1 MDGLL
6 VSWENIAYD
15 ELLELIL
22 IISRI
27 QEPDIATITV
37 LQISY
42 ILHIVHFVRL
52 RPFLDVGLQRR
63 YFCDLDEVT
72 IIAQ

>member
-1 MDGLL
+1 M
-6 VSWENIAYD
+6 SWENIAYD
-15 ELLELIL
+15 ELLLELIL

-37 LQISY
+37 LQKISY